1 MKKVLPF
8 ALLITVMLASSGAGC
23 GGKKSGDPE
32 PEQFNGLL
40 GRWELK
46 EAEVYAQDVGQ
57 SERMLGKSGEGL
69 AFVFYADGKY
79 DGCFLPGSEWD
90 YSGLGGQPG
99 SWNCTTDKP
108 GRWALKVTKLDGK
121 SIDDGTLTLTAPTLA
136 DPLILEKLYTGTASA
151 GASNV
156 TVLVGETPIKTDAGG
171 NKSWAVYHFVKK

>member
-79 DGCFLPGSEWD
+79 DGCFLPGSEWTI
-90 YSGLGGQPG
+90 LA
-99 SWNCTTDKP
+99 
-108 GRWALKVTKLDGK
+108 WAV
-121 SIDDGTLTLTAPTLA
+121 SQA
-136 DPLILEKLYTGTASA
+136 A
-151 GASNV
+151 GIVRQTSR
-156 TVLVGETPIKTDAGG
+156 AGG
-171 NKSWAVYHFVKK
+171 R